1 MTTRER
7 AESVVAGWQNSR
19 YGITLSERQAGSLRN
34 AITEALAAQR
44 ERDAGIAERDVDWT
58 RFGKTHLPQWE
69 NGADDIR
76 DYRLGIAAGRA
87 IAAAIRGQ
95 DHINYTP
102 PEWRKYTCG
111 CTVMPYCTTH
121 GAEVDTAIRQ
131 QDKGEP
137 G

>member
-1 MTTRER
+1 MTPATRAR
-7 AESVVAGWQNSR
+7 KVADAVYPHGYLADW
-19 YGITLSERQAGSLRN
+19 IKAIEA